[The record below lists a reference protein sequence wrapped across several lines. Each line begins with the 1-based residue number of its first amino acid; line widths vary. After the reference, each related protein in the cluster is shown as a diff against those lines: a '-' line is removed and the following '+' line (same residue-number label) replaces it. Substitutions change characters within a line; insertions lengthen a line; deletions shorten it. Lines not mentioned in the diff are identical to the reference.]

1 MDNDKRVTFTYF
13 LSVKANQHAFFFIIT
28 INHFVNGIAYLHAF
42 LLFTTM
48 SYKSERTPKRQ
59 STMDNPQ
66 KLTTKDKQD
75 EEKQSKST
83 TQYVFDIT
91 TCK

>member
-1 MDNDKRVTFTYF
+1 
-13 LSVKANQHAFFFIIT
+13 
-28 INHFVNGIAYLHAF
+28 
-42 LLFTTM
+42 
-48 SYKSERTPKRQ
+48 
-59 STMDNPQ
+59 MDNPQ